1 MIADWTVEVS
11 SQSPSI
17 DLPWSGFLDLHW
29 DPSTPAPSAW
39 NAALA
44 KQLSE
49 VQAYPELLKPL
60 ELANRLN
67 CSTSKLDVFP
77 VTADEVDPEIAE
89 IGEFATRFG
98 LGSYLD
104 VISVRRD
111 IFDSFEQH
119 AALAKRTAA
128 ALARIDLPGACAEIV
143 VRPANAFG
151 EQTFG
156 WTLYAMGFGA
166 DEQSA
171 RDKWANTLKLVI
183 DTFNLQKSNMIIED
197 VQTRSPHPDPD
208 RSVSPAR
215 AGE

>member
-17 DLPWSGFLDLHW
+17 DLPWGGFLDLHW
-29 DPSTPAPSAW
+29 NPYAPAPSAW

-89 IGEFATRFG
+89 LGELATRFG

-104 VISVRRD
+104 VVSIRRD
-111 IFDSFEQH
+111 IFNNFEQH
-119 AALAKRTAA
+119 TALAKRTAA
-128 ALARIDLPGACAEIV
+128 ALARIDLAGASAEIV
-143 VRPANAFG
+143 VRSANAFG

-156 WTLYAMGFGA
+156 WTLYAMGFGP

-171 RDKWANTLKLVI
+171 RATWAQTLLCVI
-183 DTFNLQKSNMIIED
+183 DAFNQQKSNMINED
-197 VQTRSPHPDPD
+197 VQARSAHPDPV
-208 RSVSPAR
+208 SNVSPAK